1 MAGRSAFLLHT
12 QPWGNVLRGD
22 TMAGP
27 GARRDGPV
35 VVIGAAS
42 LDIKARARTSL
53 APATSNH
60 GTVTLSLGGV
70 ARNVAENLARL
81 GVPTCLV
88 AAVGDDAFGEEI
100 LRRTAASGVDT
111 SCVLVAGGQRSAT
124 YCAILDETGD
134 MAVSVDDMQVVE
146 ALTPQVVRSH
156 RVLLARSPMIVLDAN
171 LSPRT
176 LRAILSLAKRA
187 GTPVCMDPVSIDL
200 AERVKPHLADFAVIT
215 PNASEAAVLTGGPVG
230 TLSEATQV
238 AHRLLASGVRLVVI
252 TLAEYGLYYAAPG
265 GSGHIPAPRVEVV
278 DATGAGD
285 ALTAG
290 VVYGLMNGL
299 PVDECMRLGVS
310 AATLTLRSPESVS
323 PEMSLERIYEG
334 MGA

>member
-1 MAGRSAFLLHT
+1 MAAVAAGR
-12 QPWGNVLRGD
+12 N
-22 TMAGP
+22 
-27 GARRDGPV
+27 GPV
-35 VVIGAAS
+35 VVMGAAS
-42 LDIKARARTSL
+42 MDIKARARTSL

-60 GTVTLSLGGV
+60 GTVSLSLGGV

-81 GVPTCLV
+81 GVPTCLIT
-88 AAVGDDAFGEEI
+88 AVGGDAFGEEI
-100 LRRTAASGVDT
+100 LRRTSAAGVDI
-111 SCVLVAGGQRSAT
+111 SRALVAGGQQTAT

-156 RVLLARSPMIVLDAN
+156 RALLSQAPMIILDAN
-171 LSPRT
+171 LSSQT

-187 GTPVCMDPVSIDL
+187 KVPVCIDPVSIDL
-200 AERVKPHLADFAVIT
+200 AERVIPHLADLAIIT
-215 PNASEAAVLTGGPVG
+215 PNASEAAVLSDGPAG
-230 TLSEATQV
+230 TLVEAAQA
-238 AHRLLASGVRLVVI
+238 AHRLLASGVGLAVI
-252 TLAEYGLYYAAPG
+252 TVAEHGLYYACPG

-290 VVYGLMNGL
+290 VVYGLVSGL

-310 AATLTLRSPESVS
+310 AAALTLRSAQTVS
-323 PEMSLERIYEG
+323 PEMNLERVYEG